1 MLEAARFIIIVHHRL
16 LAGCILLAA
25 CAWAAGSVSGALA
38 QEFETRAEY
47 AIVMDSRSGNVL
59 FEKNADVLVP
69 PASMSKIMTMLMV
82 FERLQQKRLKLTD
95 KFTISEN
102 AWRRGGAPS
111 RGSTMY
117 AEVGSEVEL
126 INLIKGVIVQSGNDA
141 AIAIAEALGGT
152 EDGFADD
159 MTRRARELGLPNST
173 FKNATGL
180 PAEGHV
186 STMRELASL
195 TRYLIE
201 VFPENYKYYSQR
213 EFTWNNISQQ
223 NRNPLLGRYRGAD
236 GVKTGYTRESGYGLI
251 GSAEREGRRLI
262 VVAGGLKS
270 KKERS
275 REVER
280 LLDFGFREF
289 RPVQLFSAGD
299 TVGQARVWGGESPSV
314 KLVAKQDMLTLLSDE
329 EKASAEV
336 QLVYTGPLTAP
347 VQAGKQIGFV
357 RILTDGKL
365 VYKSPIYT
373 KHSVAQTDS
382 MWRKALDSA
391 LFMVLGG

>member
-1 MLEAARFIIIVHHRL
+1 MLRAARYITKLQSRFML
-16 LAGCILLAA
+16 GCMVLVASL
-25 CAWAAGSVSGALA
+25 WAAGATSGASS
-38 QEFETRAEY
+38 QEFNTGAEY
-47 AIVMDSRSGNVL
+47 AIVMDSRSGKVL
-59 FEKNADVLVP
+59 FEKNADEQVP

-95 KFTISEN
+95 EFVISED

-111 RGSTMY
+111 RSSTMY
-117 AEVGSEVEL
+117 AEVGSKVALEDLVR
-126 INLIKGVIVQSGNDA
+126 GVIIHSGNDA

-159 MTRRARELGLPNST
+159 MTRRARELGLQKST

-180 PAEGHV
+180 PAKGHV

-201 VFPENYKYYSQR
+201 VFPEYYKYYGER
-213 EFTWNNISQQ
+213 EFTWNNIRQQ
-223 NRNPLLGRYRGAD
+223 NRNPLLGNYRGAD
-236 GVKTGYTRESGYGLI
+236 GVKTGYIRDSGYGMI

-262 VVAGGLKS
+262 VVVGGMKS
-270 KKERS
+270 KKDRS
-275 REVER
+275 VEVER
-280 LLDFGFREF
+280 LLDFGFRKF
-289 RPVQLFSAGD
+289 RPVRLFSAGD
-299 TVGQARVWGGESPSV
+299 TVGQARVWGGEFPSV
-314 KLVAKQDMLTLLSDE
+314 KLITKQDMLTLLSDE
-329 EKASAEV
+329 ERSTAEV

-347 VQAGKQIGFV
+347 VQAGKEIGFV

-365 VYKSPIYT
+365 VYKSPIST
-373 KHSVAQTDS
+373 KHSVAPTDS

-391 LFMVLGG
+391 LFMALGG

>member
-1 MLEAARFIIIVHHRL
+1 MPGEIWRSIAIQLQAIQAII
-16 LAGCILLAA
+16 
-25 CAWAAGSVSGALA
+25 AGS
-38 QEFETRAEY
+38 
-47 AIVMDSRSGNVL
+47 
-59 FEKNADVLVP
+59 K
-69 PASMSKIMTMLMV
+69 
-82 FERLQQKRLKLTD
+82 
-95 KFTISEN
+95 
-102 AWRRGGAPS
+102 
-111 RGSTMY
+111 
-117 AEVGSEVEL
+117 VEL